1 MKILFPLTLAAL
13 VSFTLSAQTG
23 PGYRSPRPT
32 TANIGYEM
40 AIEPRFEGICFDFS
54 EGMAGVMEP
63 NGAGW
68 TCIGTDGKKA
78 VSKSYRVIRP
88 FRDGLAAV
96 EENGKWGY
104 IDKTGREVATPQYGQ
119 ASDFSEGYGVVSVDL
134 FGDGIHYRQGFLN
147 AKGQIVG
154 HPTFLSAN
162 CFRDHHAAVQH
173 KDRTW
178 QVLTDAFTAVSER
191 LPYESVGAFQ
201 EGFARVKSG
210 DGYGFIDTAGKL
222 CIAPKHYEAI
232 GEGFSEGLCPVK
244 ENGRWGYINTR
255 GEQVIPCKFT
265 LAGPFSCGH
274 AVVSEAEPEASGII
288 TERGVIGHDGRYT
301 IAQGRFSTILSA
313 FSEDYIVVGSEDGK
327 VGFAN
332 VNGKV
337 VIPMV
342 YEEAR
347 PFHEGYAAVKVGG
360 KWGFLKL
367 L

>member
-104 IDKTGREVATPQYGQ
+104 I
-119 ASDFSEGYGVVSVDL
+119 
-134 FGDGIHYRQGFLN
+134 
-147 AKGQIVG
+147 
-154 HPTFLSAN
+154 
-162 CFRDHHAAVQH
+162 
-173 KDRTW
+173 
-178 QVLTDAFTAVSER
+178 
-191 LPYESVGAFQ
+191 
-201 EGFARVKSG
+201 
-210 DGYGFIDTAGKL
+210 
-222 CIAPKHYEAI
+222 
-232 GEGFSEGLCPVK
+232 
-244 ENGRWGYINTR
+244 NTR

-274 AVVSEAEPEASGII
+274 AVVSEAEPEASGMI